1 MTSSETGSVWVRGK
15 LVLSRIAGLHCMCLF
30 QLAESFIEGIIVAKR
45 KHNKYARILYDLSYM
60 AKVRAIVMAVM
71 HQLKVHRPLRRNP
84 TFRNKHS
91 DYERP

>member
-15 LVLSRIAGLHCMCLF
+15 LVLSRIAGLQCMCLF

-60 AKVRAIVMAVM
+60 AKLRAIVMASETSTPTM
-71 HQLKVHRPLRRNP
+71 NVHEIALYDSR
-84 TFRNKHS
+84 HS
-91 DYERP
+91 